1 MFPMSSV
8 AIISYTKNAQIAR
21 LADPNEFYSIRAIH
35 TLLCW
40 EESAALRAEGAPPRF
55 IPGASRSTVRSCEL
69 IAPLLAGVL
78 LLQQLAPVDVA
89 LDPGHSRADVGA
101 SGYGLPEYQLTL
113 DLAKRVKQRLE
124 AQNLRVR
131 LTREDDQPLT
141 PLLHPGADDDI
152 QAEQEA
158 RIAAGGP
165 ARIFVSLHF
174 NGGPT
179 ALRGTETYYNPE
191 RAPEATTSDAALA
204 TALQRDVVAALQTE
218 VGYAPVDRG
227 IKSDLAAGKPYGH
240 FFSLRGP
247 EPSALVENLF
257 LSNPSDATALHD
269 DATLDALA
277 DGCTQGILDY
287 FTLSAS

>member
-1 MFPMSSV
+1 VRYP
-8 AIISYTKNAQIAR
+8 
-21 LADPNEFYSIRAIH
+21 PG
-35 TLLCW
+35 TLL
-40 EESAALRAEGAPPRF
+40 G
-55 IPGASRSTVRSCEL
+55 
-69 IAPLLAGVL
+69 PLLAALL
-78 LLQQLAPVDVA
+78 LLQQSQVDVA

-101 SGYGLPEYQLTL
+101 VGYGLREYQLTL
-113 DLAKRVKQRLE
+113 DLAWRVKARLE
-124 AQNLRVR
+124 AQHVSVR

-141 PLLHPGADDDI
+141 PLLHPGADADI
-152 QAEQEA
+152 QAEQDA

-191 RAPEATTSDAALA
+191 RTSDPQPSDASLA
-204 TALQRDVVAALQTE
+204 AALQQDVVQALQNE
-218 VGYAPVDRG
+218 VGYTAIDRG
-227 IKSDLAAGKPYGH
+227 VKSDLAAGKPYGH

-257 LSNPSDATALHD
+257 LSNPSDAATLHD

-277 DGCTQGILDY
+277 DGCTQGVLDY
-287 FTLSAS
+287 FAAAATN

>member
-1 MFPMSSV
+1 VLPALFAS
-8 AIISYTKNAQIAR
+8 
-21 LADPNEFYSIRAIH
+21 
-35 TLLCW
+35 LL
-40 EESAALRAEGAPPRF
+40 F
-55 IPGASRSTVRSCEL
+55 M
-69 IAPLLAGVL
+69 
-78 LLQQLAPVDVA
+78 QQLPMVDVA

-101 SGYGLPEYQLTL
+101 AGNGLREYQLTF
-113 DLAKRVKQRLE
+113 DLAQRVKQRLE
-124 AQNLRVR
+124 AQHVTVR

-152 QAEQEA
+152 EAEQQA

-191 RAPEATTSDAALA
+191 RAPDASTNDARLA
-204 TALQRDVVAALQTE
+204 TALQQDVLSSLASE
-218 VGYAPVDRG
+218 VGYAAVDRG
-227 IKSDLAAGKPYGH
+227 AKSDLLAGKPYGH

-257 LSNPSDATALHD
+257 LSNPSDAAALHD

-287 FTLSAS
+287 FVADPAPVP